1 MTTFYMIGIALAIVI
16 AVVVIAQ
23 AVSIVRDIMRER
35 DGWQDAYNE
44 ARAMLW
50 DAQQEVR
57 ELRDM
62 RDGLHVMIASMKA
75 DRACAYCDRERQDI
89 YKTHCD
95 DCFDMF
101 TFP

>member
-1 MTTFYMIGIALAIVI
+1 MTTFYMIGWGLAAII
-16 AVVVIAQ
+16 AVVVIVQ
-23 AVSIVRDIMRER
+23 AVSIVRDIVRER

-44 ARAMLW
+44 ARALLW
-50 DAQQEVR
+50 DAQREVR
-57 ELRDM
+57 E
-62 RDGLHVMIASMKA
+62 MKA
-75 DRACAYCDRERQDI
+75 QRACAYCDRERQDI

>member
-23 AVSIVRDIMRER
+23 AVSIVRDITRER

-57 ELRDM
+57 ELR
-62 RDGLHVMIASMKA
+62 AQ
-75 DRACAYCDRERQDI
+75 RACAYCDRERQDI

>member
-1 MTTFYMIGIALAIVI
+1 MTTFYVIGWGLAAII

-23 AVSIVRDIMRER
+23 AVSIVRDIVRER

-57 ELRDM
+57 ELR
-62 RDGLHVMIASMKA
+62 AQ
-75 DRACAYCDRERQDI
+75 RACAYCSRERQSI
-89 YKTHCD
+89 YNMHCD
-95 DCFDMF
+95 DCYQMLKTLDA
-101 TFP
+101 